1 MTLKKTSLSRR
12 AALVGGASLPLAA
25 TLAPTL
31 ASAGGHGETPARSDT
46 HRRFTLGAFEVT
58 VVLAG
63 TRTVTDDPQGTFGM
77 NVDSDTFAAASA
89 EHFIPA
95 DRFQAF
101 FNPTVVKTGS
111 ETILFDTGLGGE
123 AIAGVLA
130 TAGFSSDDID
140 TVVLTH
146 MHGDHIGGLMTEGA
160 PTFAN
165 ARYVAG
171 EAEYAYWTGQENE
184 RVAGN
189 VTPLAEKTEFV
200 GDGHSVASGVTSM
213 AAFGH
218 TPGHMV
224 YMLDS
229 EGEQLLITADLA
241 NHHVWSLAYP
251 DWEVRFD
258 IEKDAAAAARRRVLG
273 MLAADRIPFIG
284 YHMPFPGV
292 GFVDTRGDG
301 FHFVPETYQLTV

>member
-1 MTLKKTSLSRR
+1 M
-12 AALVGGASLPLAA
+12 AAGV
-25 TLAPTL
+25 APTL
-31 ASAGGHGETPARSDT
+31 ASAGGHGDTPARSET
-46 HRRFTLGAFEVT
+46 HRRFNLGGFEVT

-77 NVDSDTFAAASA
+77 NVDKDTFTAVS
-89 EHFIPA
+89 EQNFIPA
-95 DRFQAF
+95 DKTQFF
-101 FNPTVVKTGS
+101 FNPTVVNTGS
-111 ETILFDTGLGGE
+111 DMILFDTGLNGE
-123 AIAGVLA
+123 AITGVLA
-130 TAGFSSDDID
+130 TAGIAAEDID

-146 MHGDHIGGLMTEGA
+146 MHGDHIGGLMTEGN
-160 PTFAN
+160 PTFPN

-171 EAEYAYWTGQENE
+171 AAEYEYWAAQENE

-200 GDGHSVASGVTSM
+200 GDGFSVASGVTGM

-224 YMLDS
+224 YMIES
-229 EGEQLLITADLA
+229 EGKQLLLTADLA
-241 NHHVWSLAYP
+241 NHYVWSLAYP

-258 IEKDAAAAARRRVLG
+258 IDKEAAAVTRRRVLD
-273 MLAADRIPFIG
+273 MLATDRIPFIG

-292 GFVDTRGDG
+292 GFVDTRDDG
-301 FHFVPETYQLTV
+301 FRYVPETYQLML